1 MVGPPW
7 LRIEEA
13 AIQEVRELEAGN
25 NGFDWHWLR
34 IEEAAIQEEREL
46 EAGNNGFDWHCY

>member
-1 MVGPPW
+1 
-7 LRIEEA
+7 
-13 AIQEVRELEAGN
+13 VRELEAGN